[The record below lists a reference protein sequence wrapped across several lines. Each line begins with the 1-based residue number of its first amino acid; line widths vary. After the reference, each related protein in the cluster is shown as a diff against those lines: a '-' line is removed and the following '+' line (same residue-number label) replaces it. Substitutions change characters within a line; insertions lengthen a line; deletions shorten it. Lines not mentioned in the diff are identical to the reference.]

1 MSTSGQPAPP
11 HGSDPA
17 ARFNPLADAVNPRWL
32 PSTERSSRRPRCR
45 RARKGYATGGNRRR
59 LLPVP
64 RQSDPFSFKMC
75 CLPDAG
81 ETRTIAVWKGSTGH
95 EWPCG
100 FIMHARGGTRTP
112 TPLWDRIL
120 NPTDISSNWMQTC
133 FRHQERGSARTR
145 DGPRRPVFG
154 EKVAL
159 PSRNRYLVKVR
170 RRLRG
175 CWRTRY

>member
-120 NPTDISSNWMQTC
+120 NPARLPVPPLAREPQNPGVHQVISSRPHRGNGDQGALSSPRS
-133 FRHQERGSARTR
+133 RHPFEAHGRRG
-145 DGPRRPVFG
+145 
-154 EKVAL
+154 
-159 PSRNRYLVKVR
+159 
-170 RRLRG
+170 
-175 CWRTRY
+175 